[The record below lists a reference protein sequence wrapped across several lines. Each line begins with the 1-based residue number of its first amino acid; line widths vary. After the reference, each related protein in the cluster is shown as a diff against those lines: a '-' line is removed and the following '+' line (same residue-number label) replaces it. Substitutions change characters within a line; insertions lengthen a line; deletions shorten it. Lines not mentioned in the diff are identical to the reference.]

1 MKANSVPESFVH
13 ELSRAL
19 SHLYDPGVLRR
30 SSLAQFLGIS
40 RQADAISALRR
51 MLTDAI
57 GALKPNDSVPP
68 GANAWR
74 LYHILYYRY
83 VEQFKQRDVAI
94 DLALSVRQLRRQEKV
109 AVQVLADYLW
119 TQYDLGHKAHLL
131 RPSSQI
137 DDQVVLRNASV
148 SAGTPSRDEELA
160 WLEKTVP
167 SEPIDV
173 RELLQATLE
182 TVRPLARTLDVS
194 VECSVPDNLPPVNV
208 QLTTMRQS
216 LLHLVTTAARY
227 IPGGRVELSAEVL
240 TRRTGIRI
248 LVVAQGI
255 VSPLVNE
262 RGGENLDIARKLV
275 CISGGSLEL
284 ALDASAKV
292 PFTARIVL
300 PTAEQVPVLVIDDNV
315 DTLRLLQRYLSGSR
329 YRFAGTSSPKEAL
342 RLAEQLVPQM
352 IVLDVMLPELDG
364 WELLGRLREH
374 PKTCDVPIIVCT
386 ILPQEQLALTLGA
399 AEFIQKPV
407 SRNSLL
413 TALDRQMERLL
424 RGPGQSS

>member
-119 TQYDLGHKAHLL
+119 TQYDLGHKPHLL

-255 VSPLVNE
+255 VSSLVNE

-275 CISGGSLEL
+275 RISGGSLEL

-300 PTAEQVPVLVIDDNV
+300 PIAEQVAVLVIDDNV